1 MKYIFLL
8 IFIPVMLFSCKW
20 RHKTITGNGKIVTE
34 SRKVSNAEKIKLE
47 GNLDVEITQGETN
60 TVFIET
66 DENLQ
71 PYILVNESNNQILL
85 KEKSNYNLKSEQP
98 IKVKITTPKLSKISL
113 SGSGKIEGMNKFTGM
128 DKLSINL
135 SGSGDINLAINTPDL
150 DVNIAGG
157 GSLILSGE
165 TKNARFDI
173 AGSGDCD
180 ASNLKTEN
188 TKVDV
193 AGVGTVKIFADVLL
207 NVNVAGSGTVYYK
220 GAATVKQKIAGIGFV
235 VIKTHDRASNAI
247 YPSPIGK
254 SYRHGIRWRGGV
266 SGR

>member
-1 MKYIFLL
+1 MKYLILL

-20 RHKTITGNGKIVTE
+20 RNKTITGNGKIVTE
-34 SRKVSNAEKIKLE
+34 NRKITKAEKIKLE
-47 GNLDVEITQGETN
+47 GSFDVEITQGEITS
-60 TVFIET
+60 VSIET

-71 PYILVNESNNQILL
+71 PFMVVRERDNQLL
-85 KEKSNYNLKSEQP
+85 LTEKTNYNLKSNLP

-113 SGSGKIEGMNKFTGM
+113 AGSGKITGMNKFTGM

-135 SGSGDINLAINTPDL
+135 SGSGDISLAINTPDL
-150 DVNIAGG
+150 DVNIAGVG
-157 GSLILSGE
+157 ELILSGE

-193 AGVGTVKIFADVLL
+193 AGVGTVKIFAEVLL
-207 NVNVAGSGTVYYK
+207 DVNVAGSGTVYYK
-220 GAATVKQKIAGIGFV
+220 GAATVKQKIASTGT
-235 VIKTHDRASNAI
+235 IKKMD
-247 YPSPIGK
+247 
-254 SYRHGIRWRGGV
+254 
-266 SGR
+266 